1 MESIRQAVERARA
14 DRSTGVDS
22 AGGILKQQSPQQQ
35 SPQIRALRSGAVD
48 ELNEFEL
55 RDSFL
60 QSNRIVAHN
69 SGDICAKPYD
79 ILRTQILRVMDLK
92 GWKVLAITSPTPEC
106 GKTLTAIN
114 LALSIARQPER
125 SVLLVDLDLQ
135 RPRIASALG
144 MSNSQGVL
152 GVLRNSIELEEAIV
166 QARIGSHRLMVL
178 PAEASTSDSSE
189 WMTSRSMSAMMQK
202 IKLEYQSRVV
212 ILDLPPMLSGD
223 DVIAILPQVDCVVL
237 VAAVGT
243 STIAQ
248 IEECNKHL
256 QSADVVRLVLNKV
269 PQVNVKYHYY

>member
-1 MESIRQAVERARA
+1 M
-14 DRSTGVDS
+14 
-22 AGGILKQQSPQQQ
+22 KQN
-35 SPQIRALRSGAVD
+35 PQIRTARSGLID
-48 ELNEFEL
+48 DQLSEIELK
-55 RDSFL
+55 DSFL

-69 SGDICAKPYD
+69 GANICAKPYD
-79 ILRTQILRVMDLK
+79 MLRTQVLRAMDLK
-92 GWKVLAITSPTPEC
+92 GWKILAITSPTPEC

-125 SVLLVDLDLQ
+125 SVLLVDMDLQ

-144 MSNSQGVL
+144 VSRSEGLLGVL
-152 GVLRNSIELEEAIV
+152 GGRIQLREAII
-166 QARIGSHRLMVL
+166 QARVGNHRFMVL
-178 PAEASTSDSSE
+178 PGEAPTSDSSE
-189 WMTSRSMSAMMQK
+189 WMTSRAMSAMMQQ
-202 IKLEYQSRVV
+202 IKMDYQSRIV

-223 DVIAILPQVDCVVL
+223 DVIAILPQVDCVLL

-269 PQVNVKYHYY
+269 PEVDVKYHYY